1 MLVSLA
7 IGAIGMVVCFAA
19 TAAVADKEIA
29 TDDLQRSLRL
39 DTYRVV
45 ADSGAGRGE
54 NIYFFKCWMCHNQYA
69 KSAPLLKDLYQRKN
83 LVGGA
88 LVSDDTVTAKIK
100 EGGPFMPAFKFSLS
114 DADIA
119 DLRAYFHSGTC
130 CADGKKPP
138 LNPWYR
144 AETKRWPVQSGLNGG
159 ATGVVRIKS
168 GDSPEGVGVQLI
180 APNGVRTTVYTDAA
194 GKFEFPR
201 MQAGAYTLRI
211 PTPVPFKPFR
221 RDSVSIEGAA

>member
-1 MLVSLA
+1 MSVDEAS
-7 IGAIGMVVCFAA
+7 
-19 TAAVADKEIA
+19 AVAIEDESGRTHTFLIVEQLARICERVAQPNAHDVNARKEIA

-130 CADGKKPP
+130 CADGENPP
-138 LNPWYR
+138 LNPWY
-144 AETKRWPVQSGLNGG
+144 
-159 ATGVVRIKS
+159 
-168 GDSPEGVGVQLI
+168 
-180 APNGVRTTVYTDAA
+180 
-194 GKFEFPR
+194 
-201 MQAGAYTLRI
+201 
-211 PTPVPFKPFR
+211 
-221 RDSVSIEGAA
+221 